1 MSNVEVGLAQT
12 DRAFIAPSKLVCW
25 LIAITYGALLAAIPL
40 TLSDRANYLDEV
52 GSGSFAIL
60 AKNLIAGPLAT
71 LSNAPLWLLLNGALG
86 LILEPEQAL
95 RLIIFVQA
103 AVAAYLLLRAD
114 RKNWLWM
121 VVLLVMPL
129 FMENFDIELRQ
140 GAGIAVFLLGWFST
154 GRVKRWLLIGLSPF
168 IHESFAFVVV
178 LYLLTEL
185 MKRLRLADDVKM
197 TVIML
202 FSVLVSLGLLA
213 LATLVGARQ
222 ATEYDL
228 AASAVSGAA
237 FLIWLVILGL
247 FLLGRYELRRYYE
260 FSVSAI
266 TFYLGA
272 YYLASPAGRI
282 FESMLPVVYLCGL
295 QLTSWRRVIF
305 LWLMVSVVI
314 LGWAMAISDPARGL
328 F

>member
-1 MSNVEVGLAQT
+1 MSHLELELG
-12 DRAFIAPSKLVCW
+12 RANRELVAPNKLICW
-25 LIAITYGALLAAIPL
+25 LIALVYGSLLTAIPL
-40 TLSDRANYLDEV
+40 TLSDRANYLAEV
-52 GSGSFAIL
+52 GSGSLMIL
-60 AKNLIAGPLAT
+60 AKNIVAGPLAT

-103 AVAAYLLLRAD
+103 AVVAYLLLRAD

-121 VVLLVMPL
+121 LVLLVMPIFL
-129 FMENFDIELRQ
+129 ENFDIELRQ
-140 GAGIAVFLLGWFST
+140 GAGITVFLLGWFST
-154 GRVKRWLLIGLSPF
+154 GRVKRWLLIGASPF
-168 IHESFAFVVV
+168 IHESYAFVVV
-178 LYLLTEL
+178 LYMLTEL
-185 MKRLRLADDVKM
+185 LKRLRLAADVKM

-202 FSVLVSLGLLA
+202 FSVLVSVSLLA

-222 ATEYDL
+222 ATEYNL
-228 AASAVSGAA
+228 ADTAVSGAA
-237 FLIWLVILGL
+237 FLIWLAILGL

-305 LWLMVSVVI
+305 LWLIVSVAI
-314 LGWAMAISDPARGL
+314 IGWAMALTDPAKRL

>member
-1 MSNVEVGLAQT
+1 MSNLELELGQAN
-12 DRAFIAPSKLVCW
+12 RAFVAPNKVLCW
-25 LIAITYGALLAAIPL
+25 LIAFAYASLLAAIPL
-40 TLSDRANYLDEV
+40 TVSDRANYLAEV
-52 GSGSFAIL
+52 GSGSLVVL
-60 AKNLIAGPLAT
+60 ARNIVAGPLAT
-71 LSNAPLWLLLNGALG
+71 LSNAPLWLLLNGSLG

-103 AVAAYLLLRAD
+103 AVVAYLLLRAD

-121 VVLLVMPL
+121 TVLLLMPL
-129 FMENFDIELRQ
+129 FLENYDIELRQ
-140 GAGIAVFLLGWFST
+140 GAGITVFLLGWFST
-154 GRVKRWLLIGLSPF
+154 GRIKRWLLIGASPF
-168 IHESFAFVVV
+168 IHESYAFVVV
-178 LYLLTEL
+178 LYVLTEV

-202 FSVLVSLGLLA
+202 FSVLVSLSLLA

-222 ATEYDL
+222 ATEYSL
-228 AASAVSGAA
+228 AATAVSGAA
-237 FLIWLVILGL
+237 FLIWLAILCL
-247 FLLGRYELRRYYE
+247 FLLGRHELRRHYE

-272 YYLASPAGRI
+272 YYLANPAGRI

-305 LWLMVSVVI
+305 LWLIVSVAMI
-314 LGWAMAISDPARGL
+314 GWAMALSDPAKRL

>member
-1 MSNVEVGLAQT
+1 MSDLELELAPT
-12 DRAFIAPSKLVCW
+12 NRAFVAPNRLVCW
-25 LIAITYGALLAAIPL
+25 LIALPYASLLAAIPL
-40 TLSDRANYLDEV
+40 TLSDRANYLAEI
-52 GSGSFAIL
+52 GSGSLVIL
-60 AKNLIAGPLAT
+60 AKNIVAGPLAT
-71 LSNAPLWLLLNGALG
+71 LSNAPLWLLVTGALG
-86 LILEPEQAL
+86 LVLQPEQAL

-103 AVAAYLLLRAD
+103 AVVAYLLLRAD
-114 RKNWLWM
+114 RKNWPWM
-121 VVLLVMPL
+121 IVLLLMPL
-129 FMENFDIELRQ
+129 FLENYDIELRQ
-140 GAGIAVFLLGWFST
+140 GAGITVFLMGWFST
-154 GRVKRWLLIGLSPF
+154 GRIKRWLLIGASPF
-168 IHESFAFVVV
+168 IHESYAFVVA
-178 LYLLTEL
+178 LYLMTEL
-185 MKRLRLADDVKM
+185 MRRLRLADDVKL
-197 TVIML
+197 TVVML
-202 FSVLVSLGLLA
+202 FSVLVSLSLLA

-222 ATEYDL
+222 ATEYNL

-237 FLIWLVILGL
+237 FLIWLAILGL

-305 LWLMVSVVI
+305 LWLIVSVGI
-314 LGWAMAISDPARGL
+314 IGWALALSEPAKRL